1 MAAHLIAADRFGH
14 FLGING
20 LCALSLSTDSISLF
34 TSWLNA
40 EEAKGS
46 RVDESN

>member
-20 LCALSLSTDSISLF
+20 LCRLVFINR
-34 TSWLNA
+34 LNQLVHILA
-40 EEAKGS
+40 ERRGS
-46 RVDESN
+46 EGQ